1 MFYVTRYLSHFSAS
15 RCM

>member
-15 RCM
+15 RCT